1 MHVSGSRF
9 LIHSYLL
16 WDLKYQGTVISLIVI
31 ATGTTNL
38 SMRRDCV
45 TRLALSARTLIEKLI
60 SLSRLLFSSHKILPS
75 R

>member
-9 LIHSYLL
+9 LIDSYLL
-16 WDLKYQGTVISLIVI
+16 WDLKYHGTVISLIVI
-31 ATGTTNL
+31 AKGTTNL

-45 TRLALSARTLIEKLI
+45 TRLALSALEKLI
-60 SLSRLLFSSHKILPS
+60 SVSRLLFSSHKILPS